1 MGALHMIPL
10 LNRGGEPSYLR
21 SSHDPPATS
30 HRGGC
35 QSRARRNNPHSVPE
49 VEKSAESR
57 AWVRAFAVTCN
68 RADQRSERRLRCA
81 LILVPG

>member
-10 LNRGGEPSYLR
+10 LNRGGEPSCLR
-21 SSHDPPATS
+21 RSHDPPATS

-35 QSRARRNNPHSVPE
+35 QCRVSRDPPQSFPV

-57 AWVRAFAVTCN
+57 AWVRAFAVTYN
-68 RADQRSERRLRCA
+68 RADQRSEHRLRSA
-81 LILVPG
+81 LILVP